1 MKERIFIQK
10 AKENVGLEEFIRG
23 QFKQAKCGKIEVQH
37 TPIVTRIIIYTTT
50 PGLVIGAGGERIRET
65 TEQLRQK
72 FSIENPQ
79 IDVQKI
85 DNPDADP
92 HIVAQNIANA
102 LETGVNYK
110 RLGNFYVEKIM
121 EAGAVGCEI
130 VFSGKMSGQRSR
142 KERFTA
148 GYLKKAGDPALKDV
162 IKGFAVANPRLGNIG
177 VTVKIM
183 IRHADIMQRAK
194 KIIESKEAAEEKAKE
209 KPEVA
214 AAESPVAEAARQ

>member
-10 AKENVGLEEFIRG
+10 AKENIGLEEFIRS

-65 TEQLRQK
+65 TEQLKQK

-92 HIVAQNIANA
+92 HIIAQNIANA

-142 KERFTA
+142 KERFTE

-177 VTVKIM
+177 ITVKIM
-183 IRHADIMQRAK
+183 IRHADIMQAAK
-194 KIIESKEAAEEKAKE
+194 KIIAARDEEKAKE

-214 AAESPVAEAARQ
+214 AATETPAAETAATK